1 MQLCF
6 VAESLDD
13 ISGKQDGL
21 TKPVNRQ
28 GVAMSSS
35 DEFALFAFVACV
47 LVGGG
52 AAFITYVA

>member
-1 MQLCF
+1 M
-6 VAESLDD
+6 
-13 ISGKQDGL
+13 
-21 TKPVNRQ
+21 TT
-28 GVAMSSS
+28 S